1 MTTTM
6 KSFLTRSVSAIVA
19 LALIIGLYV
28 SLGLMG
34 LKIAVGLIVVIGNW
48 ELTAILFQREKSQ
61 LIKTLFR
68 IFTYAVFIASITSLS
83 MGSIVYSLAVI
94 GMIITVLLSS
104 HKEGNL
110 EHMASV
116 QAKSA
121 LGLFYMGLLPSF
133 AFRLLDQAYGL
144 YWFIFLLAVVF
155 AGDTLAYVFGVLFGK
170 NKVMPSVSPKKTWQG
185 SVGGILGSVTA
196 GLICWLFLF
205 PENSVG
211 VFLVLGGVSGFVG
224 QFGDFFESLLKRVA
238 DVKDSGKIM
247 PGHGGVLD
255 RVDGVLFAS
264 PVVLGGV
271 LILSHLLS

>member
-68 IFTYAVFIASITSLS
+68 IATYAVFIASITSLS

-94 GMIITVLLSS
+94 GMIIAVLLSS
-104 HKEGNL
+104 HKDGNL
-110 EHMASV
+110 EHMAAV

-185 SVGGILGSVTA
+185 SVGGIIGSVTA
-196 GLICWLFLF
+196 GLICWLFFF

-211 VFLVLGGVSGFVG
+211 VFLLLGGISGFVG

>member
-1 MTTTM
+1 MTTW
-6 KSFLTRSVSAIVA
+6 KSFLTRAVSALIA
-19 LALIIGLYV
+19 LSLIIGLYV
-28 SLGLMG
+28 SMGING
-34 LKIAVGLIVVIGNW
+34 LKIAVGFIVVIGTW
-48 ELTAILFQREKSQ
+48 ELTGLLFQREKSVF
-61 LIKTLFR
+61 LKFLFMAMTLL
-68 IFTYAVFIASITSLS
+68 VFAASITSLS
-83 MGSIVYSLAVI
+83 TGSIIYAIATIV
-94 GMIITVLLSS
+94 MIIAVLLTS

-110 EHMASV
+110 EFMASFH
-116 QAKSA
+116 AKSA

-133 AFRLLDQAYGL
+133 AFRLLDQSYGL
-144 YWFIFLLAVVF
+144 SWFIFLLAVVF

-170 NKVMPSVSPKKTWQG
+170 TKIMPSVSPKKSWQG
-185 SVGGILGSVTA
+185 SIGGILGSVVA

-205 PENSVG
+205 PENSLPM
-211 VFLVLGGVSGFVG
+211 FLILGGLSGFVG

-264 PVVLGGV
+264 PVVLAGV

>member
-1 MTTTM
+1 MTTW
-6 KSFLTRSVSAIVA
+6 KSFLTRAVSALIA
-19 LALIIGLYV
+19 LAIITGLYV
-28 SLGLMG
+28 SLGING
-34 LKIAVGLIVVIGNW
+34 LKIAVGFVVVVGTW
-48 ELTAILFQREKSQ
+48 ELTNILFHREKSV
-61 LIKTLFR
+61 LLKILFMAM
-68 IFTYAVFIASITSLS
+68 TVLVFAASITSLS
-83 MGSIVYSLAVI
+83 TGSIIYAISTIA
-94 GMIITVLLSS
+94 MIIAVLLTS

-110 EHMASV
+110 ELMASF

-144 YWFIFLLAVVF
+144 SWFIFLLAVVF
-155 AGDTLAYVFGVLFGK
+155 AGDTMAYVFGVLFGK
-170 NKVMPSVSPKKTWQG
+170 TKIMPSVSPKKSWQG
-185 SVGGILGSVTA
+185 SIGGIFGSVFA

-205 PENSVG
+205 PEHQLPM
-211 VFLVLGGVSGFVG
+211 FLVLGGLSGFVG

-264 PVVLGGV
+264 PVVLAGV

>member
-1 MTTTM
+1 M
-6 KSFLTRSVSAIVA
+6 KSFLTRSVSALIA

-68 IFTYAVFIASITSLS
+68 IATYAVFIASITSLS
-83 MGSIVYSLAVI
+83 LGSIVYSLAVI
-94 GMIITVLLSS
+94 GMIIAVLLSS

-110 EHMASV
+110 EHMAAV

-185 SVGGILGSVTA
+185 SVGGIIGSVVA

-211 VFLVLGGVSGFVG
+211 VFLLLGGISGFVG

>member
-1 MTTTM
+1 M
-6 KSFLTRSVSAIVA
+6 KSFLTRAVSALIA
-19 LALIIGLYV
+19 LALIIGLYT
-28 SLGLMG
+28 SMGIKG
-34 LKIAVGLIVVIGNW
+34 LKIAVGFIVIIGSL
-48 ELTAILFQREKSQ
+48 ELAAILFHNEKSK
-61 LIKTLFR
+61 LLKG
-68 IFTYAVFIASITSLS
+68 IFTASTLIVFLASITSLS
-83 MGSIVYSLAVI
+83 TGSIVYSLTLI
-94 GMIITVLLSS
+94 GMIIAVLLTS
-104 HKEGNL
+104 HKEGRL
-110 EHMASV
+110 EHMAGLH
-116 QAKSA
+116 AKAA

-155 AGDTLAYVFGVLFGK
+155 AGDTMAYIFGVLFGK
-170 NKVMPSVSPKKTWQG
+170 NKVMPSVSPKKSWQG
-185 SVGGILGSVTA
+185 SIGGIIGSVTA

-211 VFLVLGGVSGFVG
+211 VFLLLGGISGFVG